1 MIEFIIFLLIK
12 MRLLEEKIETLK
24 LLFRLVKPLTVS
36 NELKDLINN
45 LNKLNTNNIHSRI
58 ILYTLEHLIECINNN
73 TINYRITEDVN
84 NQVKIAL
91 RRSGI
96 F

>member
-1 MIEFIIFLLIK
+1 
-12 MRLLEEKIETLK
+12 MRLLEEKTETLK
-24 LLFRLVKPLTVS
+24 RLLPLIKTSIVT
-36 NELKDLINN
+36 NEMKCLINSLDK
-45 LNKLNTNNIHSRI
+45 LNKNNIHSRI
-58 ILYTLEHLIECINNN
+58 ILYTLEHLIECVNNN
-73 TINYRITEDVN
+73 TINYQITEDVN